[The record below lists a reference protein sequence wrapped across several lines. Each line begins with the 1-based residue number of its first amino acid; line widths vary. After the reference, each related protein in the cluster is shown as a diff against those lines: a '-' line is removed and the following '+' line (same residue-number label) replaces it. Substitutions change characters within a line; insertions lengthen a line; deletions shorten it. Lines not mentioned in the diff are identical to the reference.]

1 MIDAPMESIMTFRP
15 KMALVCIA
23 LAGAVPATALA
34 PDPHAGHHP
43 EGTAPPPPAADSS
56 KAMPHCAMMSGKD
69 APGQM
74 MPGKADPQAAAMGAM
89 KPGQMMA
96 GQTMTGDMMAG
107 CMTPPAKPADAIP
120 PK

>member
-1 MIDAPMESIMTFRP
+1 MNNLS
-15 KMALVCIA
+15 KMALFCIA
-23 LAGAVPATALA
+23 IAGAAPAMALA

-43 EGTAPPPPAADSS
+43 ESTAAAPRAAPAADSS
-56 KAMPHCAMMSGKD
+56 KAMPHCAMMSDKV
-69 APGQM
+69 APGPM
-74 MPGKADPQAAAMGAM
+74 APGKADPQGAAMGAM

-107 CMTPPAKPADAIP
+107 CMTPPAKPADAMP